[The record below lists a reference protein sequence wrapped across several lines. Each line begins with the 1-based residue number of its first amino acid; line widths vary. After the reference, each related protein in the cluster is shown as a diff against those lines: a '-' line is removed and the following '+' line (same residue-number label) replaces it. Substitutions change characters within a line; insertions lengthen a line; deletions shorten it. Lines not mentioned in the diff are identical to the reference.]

1 MTLAVLGKVP
11 EGYVLATD
19 RIHRGPD
26 FAYPGPP
33 SEVGGDAIFLWPRHP
48 LGALVWGASALGP
61 SAVSEIA
68 SLVEETPLEG
78 ESLLDEVSLRL
89 ARLLSRW
96 GRRKFLGLRP
106 YLRPRVGFF
115 LAGFETQRGLQG
127 RDRVWDLSEPFSPPR
142 PVRVETPD
150 TPQCGFNW
158 RGQEIWM
165 TRLILGYDPRLL
177 ELIRSQFSLPE
188 EELLPLFR
196 QVEMPI
202 SYSGMDMNRALEMAA
217 FMIHT
222 TLSLLRLQGLPGQWE
237 WEIEMAVITPQGAQ
251 RVVSTGP
258 EETG

>member
-1 MTLAVLGKVP
+1 VTLAVLGKGPRGVRA
-11 EGYVLATD
+11 G
-19 RIHRGPD
+19 HRPHPSGSRFRLSGP
-26 FAYPGPP
+26 A
-33 SEVGGDAIFLWPRHP
+33 VGGGGGTPFSSGPVTLWVRWS
-48 LGALVWGASALGP
+48 GGP
-61 SAVSEIA
+61 APWVLPPCPKSPPWWR
-68 SLVEETPLEG
+68 ETPLEG

-127 RDRVWDLSEPFSPPR
+127 RDRVWDLSEPFSPPPR

-188 EELLPLFR
+188 EELLPLFSAR
-196 QVEMPI
+196 
-202 SYSGMDMNRALEMAA
+202 
-217 FMIHT
+217 
-222 TLSLLRLQGLPGQWE
+222 
-237 WEIEMAVITPQGAQ
+237 
-251 RVVSTGP
+251 
-258 EETG
+258 